1 MFCRIW
7 LVRIQGSDIS
17 IGNCEAEEEREG
29 DRERGREGRVRERGG
44 EGKVRERRRE
54 GRVRERGREEERGG

>member
-17 IGNCEAEEEREG
+17 IGNCEAEGEREG
-29 DRERGREGRVRERGG
+29 DRERGGEGRVRERGG
-44 EGKVRERRRE
+44 EGRVREIRRE